1 MFINLKKLGRSFK
14 IGFSGLT
21 YAIKGED
28 TVRAG
33 VIVSIVMLLVAF
45 YFPLTAVERSII
57 ILSIIFVM
65 GAELINTQIEKI
77 LDVIDEDY
85 NYKIKIIKDISAG
98 AVLLSIIGTGVIG
111 VLILLSNI

>member
-21 YAIKGED
+21 YAIKSED

-33 VIVSIVMLLVAF
+33 VIVSIAMLFIAF

-77 LDVIDEDY
+77 LDVVDKDY
-85 NYKIKIIKDISAG
+85 NHKIKIIKDISAG

-111 VLILLSNI
+111 VLIFLSNI

>member
-14 IGFSGLT
+14 IGFSGLI
-21 YAIKGED
+21 YAFKNENTIK
-28 TVRAG
+28 VG
-33 VIVSIVMLLVAF
+33 VIVSIIMLFVTF

-77 LDVIDEDY
+77 LDVVDEDY
-85 NYKIKIIKDISAG
+85 NHKIKIIKDISAG